1 MLVLLIRVPFRA
13 HFEVN
18 LDLKICSKI
27 GLNSQPEP
35 AAQNEAKVLRGEA
48 VEPRKSLIFIG
59 GVAIF
64 MFTHFRTR
72 DAPEITF

>member
-18 LDLKICSKI
+18 LDLKIDSKI
-27 GLNSQPEP
+27 SLISQPEP
-35 AAQNEAKVLRGEA
+35 TAQNEAKVLRGEA

>member
-1 MLVLLIRVPFRA
+1 MVLLLIRVPFQT

-18 LDLKICSKI
+18 LELKTGSKNNLI
-27 GLNSQPEP
+27 SQPEP
-35 AAQNEAKVLRGEA
+35 AAQNDAKVLRGEA

-64 MFTHFRTR
+64 MFSHFRTR